1 MSSITKKG
9 EIESASRPLM
19 GFGELNDN
27 MIKGLTIYLSYHEQG
42 FIRISIGVLTD
53 VSRNQI
59 KREFIVESQAC
70 CDKKWET
77 NIHAM
82 LIYGFYSWLD
92 IFEAYLRYKKLLK
105 VLVQGFMKLNKKK
118 RHTLMCYIL
127 VLYLKA
133 CNDWNM
139 IIIHDYKARQAH
151 YEER

>member
-1 MSSITKKG
+1 
-9 EIESASRPLM
+9 M

-27 MIKGLTIYLSYHEQG
+27 MIKGLMFYLRCHEQG
-42 FIRISIGVLTD
+42 FICVSIYVLTH

-92 IFEAYLRYKKLLK
+92 IFEEYVRYKIVESIIARLHGVKQK
-105 VLVQGFMKLNKKK
+105 EKTYIYVLRIGLIFWSLQCLEYCYQIMVIKHDKHIMK
-118 RHTLMCYIL
+118 
-127 VLYLKA
+127 
-133 CNDWNM
+133 
-139 IIIHDYKARQAH
+139 
-151 YEER
+151 ER